1 VIFTVEDNGVDDMTK
16 VSRRSL
22 VLGGL
27 ATAGLGLAG
36 CARDPSISS
45 DPHELVL
52 WYWKRSISDKLLD
65 VARKQIP
72 GTQSRI
78 RADLV
83 GTNFDVKLRT
93 SLAGGAYIP
102 DVTGLN
108 SNVSLY
114 FPNESQFIDYNEFG
128 AKDLKADYLPWKW
141 QLGVT
146 PSDRFC
152 FWPMD
157 TGPTGLYYRADLMEK
172 AGLPSSPDDVSTAV
186 RTWDGYLDVGRQLRQ
201 KAGLAIAANATAI
214 YTQVLNASETRYF
227 DPSGKPI
234 FTADG
239 STVRKAWDIAV
250 QAAQAGITAKLQT
263 DTEVGSGFNSSK
275 VVANIEAVW
284 WIDVLKDL
292 APDTEGSWRVARQP
306 VRPGNSG
313 GSFLGVPKVSKD
325 PESAFR
331 FVSWLT
337 SPANQVISY
346 DDVDLFPSAIG
357 ALKDP
362 ALAKPDP
369 FFGGQ
374 DVFDLF
380 QKSAQQVP
388 LTFISPYE
396 NRVST
401 AITTE
406 LVNVELGQKTSDQAW
421 RDAMDL
427 SERQLQK
434 KGLV

>member
-1 VIFTVEDNGVDDMTK
+1 MTT

-22 VLGGL
+22 LAGGL
-27 ATAGLGLAG
+27 AMAGLGVAG
-36 CARDPSISS
+36 CARDPSISA

-52 WYWKRSISDKLLD
+52 WYWSRSISDKLLG
-65 VARKQIP
+65 VAKKQIP
-72 GTQSRI
+72 GTSSRI

-114 FPNESQFIDYNEFG
+114 FPNESQFVDFNEFG
-128 AKDLKADYLPWKW
+128 AQDLKADYLPWKW

-146 PSDRFC
+146 PTDRFC

-157 TGPTGLYYRADLMEK
+157 TGPTGFYYRADLMDK
-172 AGLPSSPDDVSTAV
+172 LGLPSAVDDVSASI
-186 RTWDGYLDVGRQLRQ
+186 RTWDSYLDLGRELRQ
-201 KAGLAIAANATAI
+201 KGNLAIAANATVI
-214 YTQVLNASETRYF
+214 FTQVINASETRYF

-234 FTADG
+234 FTAAG
-239 STVRKAWDIAV
+239 STVRQAWEIAV
-250 QAAQAGITAKLQT
+250 KAAQAGVTAKLQT
-263 DTEVGSGFNSSK
+263 DTEVGSGYNSSK
-275 VVANIEAVW
+275 VAANIEAVW
-284 WIDVLKDL
+284 WIDILKDL
-292 APDTEGSWRVARQP
+292 APDTSGQWRVARQP

-313 GSFLGVPKVSKD
+313 GSFLGVPKVCKD
-325 PESAFR
+325 PESAFK

-337 SPANQVISY
+337 SPSNQVVSY
-346 DDVDLFPSAIG
+346 GDVDLFPSAVR

-362 ALAKPDP
+362 TLAKPDK

-388 LTFISPYE
+388 VSFVSPYE
-396 NRVST
+396 NKVNT

-406 LVNVELGQKTSDQAW
+406 LVNVELGQKTSDQGW
-421 RDAMDL
+421 RDAMNL
-427 SERQLQK
+427 TNRQLKK